1 MSTEEDI
8 LEVDLGEILYQLIHK
23 LHIIILAGIICAVP
37 VFVFMSLIRTPEY
50 VSTTSISVAGAQAT
64 QLTEDY
70 TALATSS
77 EVMEGVIDT
86 LNLDYSAAELAGK
99 ITASITTGT
108 KLLSISVT
116 DTHPEMAKTIADAA
130 REKAIVKIRNTM
142 AIENIQVINEANIPQ
157 SPAGTSAMKM
167 TVLAAIAGM
176 FIAACVIAVMVIFN
190 NTIKTPEDV
199 ETYIGLDT
207 LGIIPLEQD
216 EVNKNANKKRGN

>member
-77 EVMEGVIDT
+77 EVVEGVIDT

-116 DTHPEMAKTIADAA
+116 DIDPEMAK
-130 REKAIVKIRNTM
+130 
-142 AIENIQVINEANIPQ
+142 
-157 SPAGTSAMKM
+157 
-167 TVLAAIAGM
+167 AIA
-176 FIAACVIAVMVIFN
+176 
-190 NTIKTPEDV
+190 
-199 ETYIGLDT
+199 
-207 LGIIPLEQD
+207 EQL
-216 EVNKNANKKRGN
+216 NKQLL